1 VLIFK
6 ICDKSTKS
14 GLRVSSPNRTPRWI
28 VTSDTKAKDYSVRS
42 DLPVRH
48 EAQPD
53 RRPRLRAAFA
63 TTPGMAPAPVAPAPL
78 ASTIEIEDPASRR
91 RTRRIGLS
99 LGVFGTLAVA
109 ADGLLLKLAFASG
122 ASAAVAVIYKYFA
135 AAATMVLFLTAAHM
149 RDRLVKGSGKGLEP
163 FLPVPSRL
171 GVKYIVMSAGL
182 NIILEMCYALGFFF
196 TTSANVLA
204 FASLAPVWTT
214 LFSWP
219 ALKTIPPRRTLV
231 ACVFALAGSVVIGL
245 GFGLAGSA
253 DQSQTETFR
262 ALGLSFAVGTGI
274 SAAAQFT
281 LIQKAALRA
290 PETNMLVAHGFGV
303 ALAGA
308 VGFALLPSPIFHPPG
323 TPLYPGQAA
332 TGYLV
337 ACGIVCSALAI
348 SALTL
353 ACRFIPAT
361 EVSLLLQIEGILGP
375 VSTFLALGEV
385 PSTYTLAGGVL
396 VIFVVAVHEALA
408 FREEMRASHE

>member
-1 VLIFK
+1 
-6 ICDKSTKS
+6 
-14 GLRVSSPNRTPRWI
+14 
-28 VTSDTKAKDYSVRS
+28 
-42 DLPVRH
+42 
-48 EAQPD
+48 
-53 RRPRLRAAFA
+53 
-63 TTPGMAPAPVAPAPL
+63 MAPAPVAPAPL

-182 NIILEMCYALGFFF
+182 NIILEVRNF
-196 TTSANVLA
+196 SVANVLA